1 MRLFEAESI
10 LLRLWFF
17 GEFEEVSGD
26 VFEGFSNLCGGSVE
40 EFAPRVDAVDA
51 FVCEAVVQLSFDAY
65 GIVREEQGVDIE
77 VEWHGRVSE
86 FTDTIHGV
94 EAACHADLNHTFAE
108 GPDVRDDVD
117 IACTDV
123 GLALLDVVDAFFDLG
138 ELLA

>member
-65 GIVREEQGVDIE
+65 GTSEKNRAWTSKLNGTDASPSSRTRSM
-77 VEWHGRVSE
+77 GSRRRVMPIL
-86 FTDTIHGV
+86 TIRSPKDPMF
-94 EAACHADLNHTFAE
+94 EMT
-108 GPDVRDDVD
+108 
-117 IACTDV
+117 
-123 GLALLDVVDAFFDLG
+123 
-138 ELLA
+138 